1 MLDIKNGLKFTT
13 DSVFEFNASL
23 YTVEELT
30 NGTHTDEIKPF
41 GGTNLR
47 IDYKVS
53 GLGSA
58 SCGTTLIKD
67 YELNDKHI
75 EFGFYIKND

>member
-1 MLDIKNGLKFTT
+1 M
-13 DSVFEFNASL
+13 
-23 YTVEELT
+23 
-30 NGTHTDEIKPF
+30 HTDEIHPF

-47 IDYKVS
+47 IDYKGS

-75 EFGFYIKND
+75 EFEFFINAD